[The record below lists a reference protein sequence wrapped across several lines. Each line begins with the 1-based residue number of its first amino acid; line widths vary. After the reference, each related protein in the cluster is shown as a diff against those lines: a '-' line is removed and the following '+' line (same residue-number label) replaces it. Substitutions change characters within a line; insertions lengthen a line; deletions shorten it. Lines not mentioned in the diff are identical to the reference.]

1 MLMASSI
8 KKFRGFFVHTSL
20 QCQNA
25 LDVPKPW
32 HFLSFAGFYIS
43 QAFHTSAKT
52 IQNRTWSL
60 SNTASNKDCAKN
72 SFWCRVWKGLGV
84 SWASFG
90 RLLGHLGCLLA
101 PLRGF
106 LGASWALLGCSWPSF
121 GWSGALL
128 GRISAPRDAPD
139 PDSGG
144 FGDVPGKVLE
154 GSKGMF

>member
-1 MLMASSI
+1 M
-8 KKFRGFFVHTSL
+8 
-20 QCQNA
+20 CQNHCFPRFFQ
-25 LDVPKPW
+25 VVYK
-32 HFLSFAGFYIS
+32 S
-43 QAFHTSAKT
+43 QAFRTSAKT

-128 GRISAPRDAPD
+128 GRISDPRDAPD

-154 GSKGMF
+154 GSRGMF

>member
-1 MLMASSI
+1 MCI
-8 KKFRGFFVHTSL
+8 
-20 QCQNA
+20 
-25 LDVPKPW
+25 
-32 HFLSFAGFYIS
+32 HFLEFLYKYSCFRATILYDRLFFQVFYIL
-43 QAFHTSAKT
+43 QAFGTSAKAM
-52 IQNRTWSL
+52 QNRTWSL

-106 LGASWALLGCSWPSF
+106 LGASWALLGRSWPSF

-128 GRISAPRDAPD
+128 GRISDPRDAPD
-139 PDSGG
+139 PDSPVIHQTL
-144 FGDVPGKVLE
+144 F
-154 GSKGMF
+154 